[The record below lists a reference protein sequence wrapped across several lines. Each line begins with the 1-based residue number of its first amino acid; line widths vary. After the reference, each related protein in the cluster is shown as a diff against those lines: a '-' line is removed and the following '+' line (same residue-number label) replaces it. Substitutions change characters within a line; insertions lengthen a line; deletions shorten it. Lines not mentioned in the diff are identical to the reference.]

1 MYICPVWIVFPTV
14 GLCLFQEYWLSYHFS
29 RCSSQNF
36 SNSSGSISA
45 FLELITAKRVA
56 TSLTIQTGTPI
67 MAANFLGFAKAFLQT
82 FPVVVVP
89 EKYAICETHTVG

>member
-1 MYICPVWIVFPTV
+1 M
-14 GLCLFQEYWLSYHFS
+14 
-29 RCSSQNF
+29 
-36 SNSSGSISA
+36 
-45 FLELITAKRVA
+45 ELITAKRVA